1 MVSRVKAMNGPVTW
15 EVVGLILTVA
25 GGAVGLWWII
35 EKRIADVRSEVQA
48 FKERVIQDYA
58 SISHLDKVENKLI
71 SAIKE
76 LTHEVKELTRII
88 YNKVKDDGSSS

>member
-1 MVSRVKAMNGPVTW
+1 MDGTVTW
-15 EVVGLILTVA
+15 PVVGLIVTVA

-35 EKRIADVRSEVQA
+35 EARIADVRSEFLA
-48 FKERVIQDYA
+48 FKEKVLQDYA
-58 SISHLDKVENKLI
+58 SISHLEKVENKLI

-88 YNKVKDDGSSS
+88 YNKVKDDGSTS